1 MLISPVITFA
11 VFAALSRKPGDA
23 LDTAKMFTSLSLVSL
38 LTAPLSVVFQSIPTF
53 MAAVGCFQRI
63 QKYLLTD
70 TKSDHRLRIRDF
82 KDAESSLKLS
92 GIEEESIEFQNMKPM
107 AESSAHQ
114 LQKMDAIV
122 VRNGSFGWKE
132 SHEPILRD
140 ISLTIK
146 ESDLTMI
153 IGPVA
158 CGKSTLLKA
167 ILGETPSSTGFVYV
181 SSTEVAFCDQ
191 TPWLVNGTVQKNIL
205 GYSNF
210 DGLWYN
216 SVIHACGSEEDIANL
231 PGDQSLIGSK
241 GIMLSGG
248 QKQRIV
254 RDLFHLR
261 VKKLILSRPL
271 LVLFTRKP
279 NSSS

>member
-1 MLISPVITFA
+1 
-11 VFAALSRKPGDA
+11 
-23 LDTAKMFTSLSLVSL
+23 
-38 LTAPLSVVFQSIPTF
+38 
-53 MAAVGCFQRI
+53 
-63 QKYLLTD
+63 
-70 TKSDHRLRIRDF
+70 
-82 KDAESSLKLS
+82 
-92 GIEEESIEFQNMKPM
+92 
-107 AESSAHQ
+107 
-114 LQKMDAIV
+114 
-122 VRNGSFGWKE
+122 
-132 SHEPILRD
+132 
-140 ISLTIK
+140 
-146 ESDLTMI
+146 
-153 IGPVA
+153 
-158 CGKSTLLKA
+158 
-167 ILGETPSSTGFVYV
+167 V

-216 SVIHACGSEEDIANL
+216 SVIHACGLEEDISNL
-231 PGDQSLIGSK
+231 PLGDQSLIGSK

-261 VKKLILSRPL
+261 VKKLTFSRPL